1 MLKDIVNRQHNEP
14 DLPADLS
21 TRPTLKTIS
30 RLSGFAVPT
39 VSRALKGAPDISQK
53 TKETVRR
60 IADEIGYVPNR
71 AGVRLS
77 TGKTNVVSLVIST
90 EHDVMNHTARLISG
104 VASELRDTR
113 YHLNVTPWFSGNDAM
128 HSVRYIVE
136 SGSADAI
143 ILNATTPRDPRVAYL
158 MEKRFPFATHGR
170 TDWSDSHAW
179 FDFDNT
185 AFGRIGISQLAARG
199 RSNIFAILPP
209 ADQFYSRC
217 MADGARQAALE
228 TGVTLTICDKINSD
242 RPALEIRNRFAE
254 VLAEDPTIDGIFA
267 DSPVASLTALDAVK
281 SAPSRSG
288 RKIEIFG
295 KELMPFVSLFHE
307 EFLSMPEDVRRAG
320 RFLARAVLQAIEEP
334 ERPPMQELEVPAD
347 RWNSQ
352 TTA

>member
-1 MLKDIVNRQHNEP
+1 MLRGPVSQHDNES
-14 DLPADLS
+14 DLPADS
-21 TRPTLKTIS
+21 PARPTLKTIS

-39 VSRALKGAPDISQK
+39 VSRALKDAPDIGQK

-60 IADEIGYVPNR
+60 IAEEIGYVPNR

-77 TGKTNVVSLVIST
+77 TGKTNVISLVIST
-90 EHDVMNHTARLISG
+90 EHEVMNHTARLISG

-113 YHLNVTPWFSGNDAM
+113 YHLNVTPWFAGEDAM
-128 HSVRYIVE
+128 RSVRYIVE

-143 ILNATTPRDPRVAYL
+143 ILNATTPQDPRVAYL

-170 TDWSDSHAW
+170 TDWADSHPW

-185 AFGRIGISQLAARG
+185 AFGRIGITRLAARG

-217 MADGARQAALE
+217 MADGARQAALS
-228 TGVTLTICDKINSD
+228 TGVNVRICDQINSD
-242 RPALEIRNRFAE
+242 CPALELRNRFVE

-281 SAPSRSG
+281 SAPPRPG
-288 RKIEIFG
+288 HKVEIFG

-320 RFLARAVLQAIEEP
+320 RFVARAALQAIHEP
-334 ERPPMQELEVPAD
+334 DLPPMQELEVPAED
-347 RWNSQ
+347 IE
-352 TTA
+352 